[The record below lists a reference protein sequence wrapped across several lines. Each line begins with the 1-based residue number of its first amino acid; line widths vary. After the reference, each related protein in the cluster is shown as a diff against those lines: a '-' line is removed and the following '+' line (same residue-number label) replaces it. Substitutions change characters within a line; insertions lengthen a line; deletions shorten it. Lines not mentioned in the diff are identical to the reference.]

1 MKIRS
6 TVLAL
11 GIAATLTGC
20 QNMDSNGL
28 LSSGAEAF
36 QAYSLSDAQ
45 VKTLS
50 DQACKEMDAKAKI
63 APASSE
69 YSQRLSKIA
78 TALGDNING
87 QPVNYKVYETKDVNA
102 FAMANGCIR
111 VYSGLM
117 DLMNDQEL
125 LFVIGHEMG
134 HVVHDH
140 TRRKVMMAYATSA
153 VKKGLASQDNQ
164 VGLIAGSMIGA
175 FAEQLVNA
183 QFSQH
188 EERQAD
194 RYGAAFL
201 KAAGHDIGPAVSAL
215 EKLAD
220 LARQHTFLSSHPNP
234 DTRAKK
240 LLTGDDAADD
250 DESWIDKT
258 FSLIKHLVV
267 GLFNIVIAMVNWLLS
282 LL

>member
-45 VKTLS
+45 VKPLS

-63 APASSE
+63 APANSE
-69 YSQRLSKIA
+69 YSQRLNKIA
-78 TALGDNING
+78 AALGDNING

-117 DLMNDQEL
+117 DLMNDNEVEA
-125 LFVIGHEMG
+125 VIGHEMG
-134 HVVHDH
+134 HVALGH
-140 TRRKVMMAYATSA
+140 
-153 VKKGLASQDNQ
+153 VKKGMQVALGTNAVRAAAASAGGI
-164 VGLIAGSMIGA
+164 VGSLSQSQLGDLG
-175 FAEQLVNA
+175 EKLVNS
-183 QFSQH
+183 QFSQ
-188 EERQAD
+188 RQESEAD
-194 RYGAAFL
+194 DYSYDLLRKRGINPSGLATSF
-201 KAAGHDIGPAVSAL
+201 
-215 EKLAD
+215 EKLAKLEAGRQSSMFD
-220 LARQHTFLSSHPNP
+220 DHPASEARAQHIR
-234 DTRAKK
+234 DRMK
-240 LLTGDDAADD
+240 ADG
-250 DESWIDKT
+250 
-258 FSLIKHLVV
+258 IK
-267 GLFNIVIAMVNWLLS
+267 
-282 LL
+282 